1 MIRKMGVI
9 VLRDI
14 SNRLLTKAVGLF
26 CRFNS
31 LWIRRLSR
39 LNYKYQVEIN
49 MKQSQTLQME
59 NNKQIPLLKRQNQT
73 TLQGC

>member
-1 MIRKMGVI
+1 
-9 VLRDI
+9 
-14 SNRLLTKAVGLF
+14 
-26 CRFNS
+26 
-31 LWIRRLSR
+31 
-39 LNYKYQVEIN
+39 